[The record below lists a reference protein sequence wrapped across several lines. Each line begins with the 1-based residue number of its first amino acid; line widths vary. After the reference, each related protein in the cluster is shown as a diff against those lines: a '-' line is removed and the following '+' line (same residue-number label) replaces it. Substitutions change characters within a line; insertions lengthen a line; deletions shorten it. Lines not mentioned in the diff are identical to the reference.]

1 MVQRSNMTHLNPNLL
16 HVEFI
21 DGVNETSP
29 PSPRVYTL
37 THSDLTGELYLTIGK
52 EINFTQISGIY
63 TRLMRDEVV
72 AEWRVSEPASLDVY
86 CHVSGGLVFGT
97 PGMRYRIFRY
107 HMPMVLEAFCYG
119 DRILLKEYPELAKAR
134 VVVHFMARQKR
145 YAKDEMWGMLDD
157 FQVQSANK

>member
-1 MVQRSNMTHLNPNLL
+1 MTHLNPNLL

-21 DGVNETSP
+21 NGVNETST

-37 THSDLTGELYLTIGK
+37 THSDFTGELFLTIGK
-52 EINFTQISGIY
+52 EINFPQFKGIY

-72 AEWRVSEPASLDVY
+72 AEWRTSDPVTLDIY

-107 HMPMVLEAFCYG
+107 HIPMVLEAFWYG
-119 DRILLKEYPELAKAR
+119 DRILLKEHPELEKGR
-134 VVVHFMARQKR
+134 VMVHYLAWHKR
-145 YAKDEMWGMLDD
+145 FDKDEVWGVMEDY
-157 FQVQSANK
+157 QQKTIS